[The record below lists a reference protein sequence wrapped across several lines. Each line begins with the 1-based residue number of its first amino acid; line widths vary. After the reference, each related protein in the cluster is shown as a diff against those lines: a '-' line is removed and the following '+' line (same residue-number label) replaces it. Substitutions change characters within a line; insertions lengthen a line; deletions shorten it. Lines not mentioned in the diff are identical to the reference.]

1 MNCGHGTDIITVL
14 GHRLK
19 TDQIGVIKSIGF
31 VDFWQ
36 PCARNVQIDIAQFLR
51 GVTIRNADNPR
62 HEVVLRRAQRF
73 DLKALRAV
81 LRFQRSVVCDSRWI
95 FSEGPKF
102 HLAANSVRG
111 TNTGDTNFVARR
123 VERHGEAY
131 RAEKRQLAA
140 GAASAGF
147 SALGAA
153 ALAPSAAGAAPAAF
167 AASSSLAF
175 RSLRGI
181 AFSGLLR
188 FGRFMMP
195 AASRKRMMR
204 SDGCAPFF
212 IHAWTFSRSS
222 LSRSVFSFGSSGLK

>member
-81 LRFQRSVVCDSRWI
+81 LRFQRSVVCDSRRI

-111 TNTGDTNFVARR
+111 TNTGDTNFIARKVGR
-123 VERHGEAY
+123 DGEAY
-131 RAEKRQLAA
+131 RAAKRQL
-140 GAASAGF
+140 
-147 SALGAA
+147 
-153 ALAPSAAGAAPAAF
+153 AAGAAPAAF
-167 AASSSLAF
+167 AASSSLAL

-188 FGRFMMP
+188 FGRLMMP
-195 AASRKRMMR
+195 AASRKRMTR
-204 SDGCAPFF
+204 SDGCAPFS